1 MRPPPSALAFRL
13 AAATMTPRLVGVL
26 MHNDLID
33 RIYEC
38 SVVPDTWPGVLNDVA
53 ALAGSTGGLL
63 FSARK
68 ALHWTASESVADAF
82 DAYVNDGWF
91 GKCSRR
97 VCLMSQDMPAFFVEH
112 DFWSE
117 AELDADPVY
126 RDFFRPRG
134 LGWSAGTGLQLP
146 TGDNIVFSVERAFVD
161 GPIEPDNVARLNEI
175 RPHLA
180 RSALVSARLQ
190 LKRAEGATEALT
202 ALRLPALLL
211 KESGE
216 VAEASPLVDALSE
229 HISWGAKGHI
239 RLNDKQADKRL
250 VEALAAL
257 NDADADHVRSFPIRD
272 LAGQPVLVA
281 HLIPVRR
288 NAHDVFGDSFALMLL
303 IPVASDRAPAAM
315 LMKSLFDLTP
325 SEARVAKG
333 IAGGATPEAIAD
345 DGNVAISTVRT
356 QLRRVLEKTGCA
368 RQADL
373 ASLLAHIGATS
384 PA

>member
-1 MRPPPSALAFRL
+1 MHDE
-13 AAATMTPRLVGVL
+13 LV
-26 MHNDLID
+26 D

-38 SVVPDTWPGVLNDVA
+38 SVVPEAWPAVLDDVA

-68 ALHWTASESVADAF
+68 SLNWTASDSVAEAF

-97 VCLMSQDMPAFFVEH
+97 VCLMSQEAPSFFVEY

-117 AELDADPVY
+117 EQLSADPVY

-146 TGDNIVFSVERAFVD
+146 TGDNIVFSIERAFD
-161 GPIEPDNVARLNEI
+161 GGPIEPENVARLNGL
-175 RPHLA
+175 RPHIA

-190 LKRAEGATEALT
+190 LKRAEGATEALA

-211 KESGE
+211 HANGD
-216 VAEASPLVDALSE
+216 VAEASPMVEGLDEHLV
-229 HISWGAKGHI
+229 WGATGKL
-239 RLNDKQADKRL
+239 RLTDKQADKML
-250 VEALAAL
+250 AEALAAL
-257 NDADADHVRSFPIRD
+257 SSDAGDQVRSFPIRD
-272 LAGQPVLVA
+272 FAGNAELVA
-281 HLIPVRR
+281 HIVPVRR
-288 NAHDVFGDSFALMLL
+288 GAHDVFGDSLALMLL
-303 IPVASDRAPAAM
+303 IPVASERAPSAT

-333 IAGGATPEAIAD
+333 IAGGETPEAIAAAGD
-345 DGNVAISTVRT
+345 VAISTVRS
-356 QLRRVLEKTGCA
+356 QLSRVLEKTGCA

-373 ASLLAHIGATS
+373 ASLLARIAVTT
-384 PA
+384 PN